1 MGQIAQVS
9 DTVADQISNA
19 VFLEIMKVKDKYK

>member
-1 MGQIAQVS
+1 LVS

-19 VFLEIMKVKDKYK
+19 ILLEIMKVKDKYK